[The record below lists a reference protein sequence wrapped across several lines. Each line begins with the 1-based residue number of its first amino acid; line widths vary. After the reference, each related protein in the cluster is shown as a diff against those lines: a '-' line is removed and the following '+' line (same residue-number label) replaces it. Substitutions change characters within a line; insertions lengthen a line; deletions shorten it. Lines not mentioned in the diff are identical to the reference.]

1 MRLRDCHDLRP
12 TLDAAHRARR
22 DEFDLGA
29 YSGLG
34 DFASTV
40 TAPDFVPASGPVEF
54 NTPGTDVPAPSFL
67 SKVGS
72 GIGDA
77 AGKVGT
83 GLSNFASKLGD
94 EITDNP
100 LKSLTTALGLG
111 ATGFGV
117 AGSISAQK
125 QAAQQM
131 ALTKKSQAEAS
142 AAAKPAVD
150 FGTTTLNNAAAGN
163 LPAPLQAS
171 IDQWTQ
177 QQKAAIASRF
187 ASMGMGNSDQIEQAN
202 ALVDQQAM
210 AMKGQ
215 LLQQQE
221 ETGLAGLQTGVSAA
235 TGVMG
240 SSQQQQQQLEALIAQ
255 ANKAMGSLGG
265 AAPS

>member
-1 MRLRDCHDLRP
+1 M
-12 TLDAAHRARR
+12 
-22 DEFDLGA
+22 ELG
-29 YSGLG
+29 GG
-34 DFASTV
+34 DFFPSDPGGLTDFAASTIPEGY
-40 TAPDFVPASGPVEF
+40 A
-54 NTPGTDVPAPSFL
+54 NTPGADVVPSGPAAPDSPGFF
-67 SKVGS
+67 
-72 GIGDA
+72 
-77 AGKVGT
+77 GKIGT
-83 GLSNFASKLGD
+83 GLSNFAGKLGD
-94 EITDNP
+94 EITGSP
-100 LKSLTTALGLG
+100 LKALTTALGLG
-111 ATGFGV
+111 ATGAGV

-171 IDQWTQ
+171 IDQWVQ
-177 QQKAAIASRF
+177 QQKAAVASRF
-187 ASMGMGNSDQIEQAN
+187 ASMGMGNSDQIDQAN
-202 ALVDQQAM
+202 RLVDEQAM